1 MDLTKYAPKKP
12 LMPSLFSGIT
22 PSLKLP
28 SLGAPAKPVTP
39 MVTAPAPASAGGA
52 TGSWAAPAPKPPVV
66 TKPSTSPAPAP
77 APAPI
82 APPAPARTADVTSSP
97 AGSIDAQS
105 LANFKAANPG
115 LNFTAEDLQHFLST
129 GNGSTPGTT
138 PAKPELSDT
147 EKTVMSLMNP
157 SSDELTTQADLDK
170 ITDSFKQGYQGIED
184 KAIPMQFITGEQA
197 SLEKR
202 ATNMAEPLEKKL
214 ARLQAQ
220 RTAAL
225 EASKFSL
232 GRADKK
238 VEAETDAKKTAF
250 DQNYKTSTL
259 EESKRKTDLDYKL
272 SEEKFAEDKRQFGME
287 YALKARETAIKE
299 KEAATKAGETTNA
312 AAATQNGIA
321 SNLQLINDILKNP
334 GAISGPFQSGSIPF
348 TGGATTKNQYEQLKG
363 ALSLENRSKLKGSGA
378 ISDFEARTLEK
389 AASDLGRNQSENDFT
404 NSLKKLR
411 GVFQTAN
418 GGEATVKITDPK
430 SGTAQTVA
438 ATRAG
443 INQAILD
450 GLDVEYQ

>member
-12 LMPSLFSGIT
+12 LMPSLFTGIT

-28 SLGAPAKPVTP
+28 SLTGAPTKPVTP
-39 MVTAPAPASAGGA
+39 MVTAPTSAGGA
-52 TGSWAAPAPKPPVV
+52 TGSWQAPTDTKKVTTGSTNGSTGSTGSMPNMGGSKPPV
-66 TKPSTSPAPAP
+66 PDYSGIMTSLKG
-77 APAPI
+77 I
-82 APPAPARTADVTSSP
+82 SD
-97 AGSIDAQS
+97 S
-105 LANFKAANPG
+105 LGTMKDN
-115 LNFTAEDLQHFLST
+115 
-129 GNGSTPGTT
+129 PGTT
-138 PAKPELSDT
+138 PVKPELSDT
-147 EKTVMSLMNP
+147 EKTITSLMNP
-157 SSDELTTQADLDK
+157 SSEELTTQADLDK
-170 ITDSFKQGYQGIED
+170 IIDSFKTGYQNIED

-202 ATNMAEPLEKKL
+202 ATNLAEPLEKKL

-225 EASKFSL
+225 EASKFTL
-232 GRADKK
+232 DRADKK
-238 VEAETDAKKTAF
+238 ASSEF
-250 DQNYKTSTL
+250 DQKYKTDTL
-259 EESKRKTDLDYKL
+259 AESKRKTDLDYKL

-334 GAISGPFQSGSIPF
+334 GAVSGPIQTGSIPF
-348 TGGATTKNQYEQLKG
+348 TSGATTKNQYEQLKG

-389 AASDLGRNQSENDFT
+389 AASDLGRNQSETDFT
-404 NSLKKLR
+404 SSLKKLR

-418 GGEATVKITDPK
+418 GGEATVKVTDPK
-430 SGTAQTVA
+430 SGQSQTVA
-438 ATRAG
+438 ATREG
-443 INQAILD
+443 INRAILD
-450 GLDVEYQ
+450 GMDVEYQ